1 MLRVVQQMYD
11 VIKQLIGS
19 YFIAHFK
26 KKKNLIVE
34 WKLPEIFWEKHQ
46 MAGFEAIQVM
56 VTEVKL
62 LKYCQRKPQVAGYA
76 SMTKVS
82 VYKWWTD
89 EFSGTCA

>member
-1 MLRVVQQMYD
+1 
-11 VIKQLIGS
+11 
-19 YFIAHFK
+19 
-26 KKKNLIVE
+26 
-34 WKLPEIFWEKHQ
+34 